1 MDPGASKPQ
10 TLILTLADGVW
21 SVTRS
26 PNPSTYDSLSAV
38 SCSDATHCVAV
49 GQTGEGRARAL
60 IETLSD
66 GTWSVTPSPNHGT
79 LDNVLLGVSCP
90 DANHCVA
97 VGKQW
102 TDGAAA
108 RSLIETLS
116 DGTWS
121 VTPSPDHS
129 ARVHVLQGVSCPDT
143 GHCVAVGNINDIL
156 AGGGNGP
163 RARTLIET
171 LSDGTWSVTPS
182 PNHGTL
188 DNVLLGVSCP
198 DATHCIAAG
207 GFRATRSATNGH
219 TLIET
224 IPAPARRRP

>member
-90 DANHCVA
+90 DA
-97 VGKQW
+97 
-102 TDGAAA
+102 
-108 RSLIETLS
+108 
-116 DGTWS
+116 
-121 VTPSPDHS
+121 
-129 ARVHVLQGVSCPDT
+129 
-143 GHCVAVGNINDIL
+143 
-156 AGGGNGP
+156 
-163 RARTLIET
+163 
-171 LSDGTWSVTPS
+171 
-182 PNHGTL
+182 
-188 DNVLLGVSCP
+188 
-198 DATHCIAAG
+198 THCIAAG